1 MEFGIL
7 HHQYPLHVP
16 TTYSNGFFLRLD
28 DEERIYL
35 GLFYYSYYNNDLLTA
50 VFDADDDDDDGTAPL
65 PSLISE
71 YREVDAGEQNLRYA
85 WMVSEGENKI

>member
-1 MEFGIL
+1 MAGRAQTMDHLSFGQRCNFL
-7 HHQYPLHVP
+7 LVNLVL
-16 TTYSNGFFLRLD
+16 TNSFFLRLD

-50 VFDADDDDDDGTAPL
+50 VLDADDDDDDGTAPL

-71 YREVDAGEQNLRYA
+71 YREVDAGE
-85 WMVSEGENKI
+85 

>member
-1 MEFGIL
+1 MAGRAQTMDHLSFGQRCNFL
-7 HHQYPLHVP
+7 LVNLVL
-16 TTYSNGFFLRLD
+16 TNSFFLRLD

-50 VFDADDDDDDGTAPL
+50 VLDADDDDDDGTAPL

-85 WMVSEGENKI
+85 